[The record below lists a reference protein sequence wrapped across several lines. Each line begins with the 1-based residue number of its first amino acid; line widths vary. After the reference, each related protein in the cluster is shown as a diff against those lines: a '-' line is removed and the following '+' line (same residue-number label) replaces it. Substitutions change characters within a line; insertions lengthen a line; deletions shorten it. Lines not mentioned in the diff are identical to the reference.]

1 MTNVLD
7 YVKWRGDLTFSQD
20 AFNAVDALVLSS
32 VVYVKFEH
40 IPTEKQKWDITL
52 REAADIFFQLDHP
65 EEHARMKEDVELF
78 RLASDSVRFGNIRI
92 VGYGNTF
99 APEQDTQFAAM
110 SFDLGDGTLCGAFRG
125 TDSTLVGWKEDFNMA
140 YLESVPAQRLAL
152 RYVQD
157 LDANFDGRIR
167 LCGHSK
173 GGNLAVYAAAMCGD
187 FTQHSILEI
196 YNFDGP
202 GFTEHMLQEKGYKA
216 ILPKIHTFIPQSSI
230 VGMMLEHEEE
240 FTVIHSDGHAI
251 FQHDSYTWEVMG
263 KELIPVE
270 QITSDSVFVNAAL
283 KEWLAAMTPEERGQF
298 IEALFS
304 LAGSGLAGSGRV
316 RTAFQP
322 NNLINAFRTL
332 SEDEQKRDVLTKE
345 FSKLFDSFRRV
356 MKTPEEQEEAELA
369 EIT

>member
-7 YVKWRGDLTFSQD
+7 YIKWRGDLTFSQD
-20 AFNAVDALVLSS
+20 AFIAVDALVLSS
-32 VVYVKFEH
+32 LVYVKFEH
-40 IPTEKQKWDITL
+40 IPAEAQKRSITL
-52 REAADIFFQLDHP
+52 KMAADAFFQLDHP
-65 EEHARMKEDVELF
+65 EEHARMKEDVELL
-78 RLASDSVRFGNIRI
+78 RLAAQSVRFGGVRI

-110 SFDLGDGTLCGAFRG
+110 SFELGDGTLCAAFRG
-125 TDSTLVGWKEDFNMA
+125 TDSTLVGWKEDFNMT
-140 YLESVPAQRLAL
+140 YLDSVPAQRLAL

-157 LDANFDGRIR
+157 IDAIYDGGIR

-173 GGNLAVYAAAMCGD
+173 GGNLAVYAAAMCSD
-187 FTQHSILEI
+187 STRNSILEI

-202 GFTEHMLQEKGYKA
+202 GFTEHMLQEEGYKA

-240 FTVIHSDGHAI
+240 FTVIHSDGHGI
-251 FQHDSYTWEVMG
+251 FQHDSYTWEIMG

-270 QITSDSVFVNAAL
+270 QITSDSVFVNTAL

-298 IEALFS
+298 INALFS
-304 LAGSGLAGSGRV
+304 LAGSGLAGNGRV

-322 NNLINAFRTL
+322 NNLLNAIRTL
-332 SEDEQKRDVLTKE
+332 SEDEQKRDLLTKE
-345 FSKLFDSFRRV
+345 FSKLFDSFWHV
-356 MKTPEEQEEAELA
+356 MKAPEEQEEAELA
-369 EIT
+369 EII